1 MEKKTIGGF
10 IAALRRANGMTQKEL
25 AERLNVSDK
34 TVSRWECNDGAPDLS
49 VIPVIAEIFDVTCD
63 ELLRG
68 ERMSPTAEA
77 SEQTNTVL
85 SPKAEKQRQRLLA
98 TQLARYRSSSW
109 ISMGISLCGLIAAM
123 VANMGFLR
131 AYIGFFLGAVFYLA
145 AAISQAIWIN
155 HAFLTGATDISDDPE
170 IGYYRH
176 SVIRQAELSL
186 GLIAVLFGTT
196 LPLLILPND
205 AYVGLSAGSWLLYGL
220 LFGAAA
226 LLIACVICFFLN
238 NTLLNHGI
246 YTLPEKEAVRYH
258 HNRTLKKRCV
268 LLLIPALVIT
278 LIAHIATTEI
288 WGPRSIMKGTSF
300 DDYDSFVAYMEQDIP
315 YYHFSGATVAVEPL
329 DGIYYDADG
338 NEISE
343 EDAMRRTLT
352 LHDGTVVCEYIAR
365 NQTVCSVRY
374 TERDGTL
381 LPITVCTY
389 DDLQA
394 AQGQVRVRHT
404 FFAIAYLL
412 ETILAFGIYY
422 HKRVK

>member
-1 MEKKTIGGF
+1 
-10 IAALRRANGMTQKEL
+10 
-25 AERLNVSDK
+25 
-34 TVSRWECNDGAPDLS
+34 
-49 VIPVIAEIFDVTCD
+49 
-63 ELLRG
+63 
-68 ERMSPTAEA
+68 
-77 SEQTNTVL
+77 
-85 SPKAEKQRQRLLA
+85 
-98 TQLARYRSSSW
+98 
-109 ISMGISLCGLIAAM
+109 MGISLCGLIAAM

-186 GLIAVLFGTT
+186 GLTAVLFGTT

-268 LLLIPALVIT
+268 VLLIPALVIT

-315 YYHFSGATVAVEPL
+315 YYHFSDATVAVEPL

-404 FFAIAYLL
+404 LFAIVYLL
-412 ETILAFGIYY
+412 ETILAFSIYY

>member
-1 MEKKTIGGF
+1 MEKKTIGSF
-10 IAALRRANGMTQKEL
+10 IAALRRANGMTQRDL

-34 TVSRWECNDGAPDLS
+34 TVSRWECNDGAPDLTL
-49 VIPVIAEIFDVTCD
+49 IPVIAEIFGVTCD

-68 ERMSPTAEA
+68 EKAAPLQQA
-77 SEQTNTVL
+77 SESGDTAL
-85 SPKAEKQRQRLLA
+85 SQKAEKQRHRLLA
-98 TQLARYRSSSW
+98 IQLTKYRSRTW
-109 ISMGISLCGLIAAM
+109 ISMGTAVCGLIAAM
-123 VANMGFLR
+123 IANMGFLR
-131 AYIGFFLGAVFYLA
+131 AYIGFFLGAIFYLA
-145 AAISQAIWIN
+145 SVISQAIWIN
-155 HAFLTGATDISDDPE
+155 HAFLIGSADIADAHES
-170 IGYYRH
+170 GTYRY
-176 SVIRQAELSL
+176 SVIRQAELSI
-186 GLIAVLFGTT
+186 GLTLVLFGAS
-196 LPLLILPND
+196 LPLLVFPHD
-205 AYVGLSAGSWLLYGL
+205 AHVGLSAGSWLLYGL

-226 LLIACVICFFLN
+226 LLIVCVTCFFLN

-268 LLLIPALVIT
+268 VLLIPALVIT

-315 YYHFSGATVAVEPL
+315 YYHFSDATVAVEPL
-329 DGIYYDADG
+329 DGIYYDAEG

-343 EDAMRRTLT
+343 EEAMRRTLT

-404 FFAIAYLL
+404 LFAIVYLL
-412 ETILAFGIYY
+412 ETILAFSIYY